1 MAKKDETIQVPEDVL
16 PGVQEEVIN
25 ESPSPEVPDVPVNEE
40 PVTEGNTEVVEGTP
54 VQDTPVQNTPSENE
68 ENVYDPEDFYNPDN
82 EVPSSEEVVSP
93 NQEETRIEGQ
103 EQADGTPFPKAIPED
118 EDPNAEPI
126 SQPIRTNTPAKIGL
140 VNRTN
145 KAIAVYLRRDS
156 FMLGPS
162 ARTGLD
168 YTRNE
173 IKSVNHLTLNQA
185 VAKGLVA
192 ILRG

>member
-25 ESPSPEVPDVPVNEE
+25 ESPSPEVPNVPANEE
-40 PVTEGNTEVVEGTP
+40 PVTEGSTEVVEGTP
-54 VQDTPVQNTPSENE
+54 SEGE

-82 EVPSSEEVVSP
+82 EVPSSEEVSSP

-103 EQADGTPFPKAIPED
+103 EQIDGTPFPKAIPED
-118 EDPNAEPI
+118 EDPNAEPV